1 MNNQLQYH
9 TIDVAKT
16 WMTPGHSL
24 KVESNTKENE
34 YESLKIEALM
44 LLILDH
50 LIFLRCTK
58 GNVLPKKQNGAII

>member
-34 YESLKIEALM
+34 YGSLKIEALM

-50 LIFLRCTK
+50 LIIFTMHE
-58 GNVLPKKQNGAII
+58 G